1 MNKKKLKVSLSLL
14 AIAGILSA
22 IPVASYASQKN
33 ASKNEAKVE
42 PKHEEAAPVKEEELA
57 LDIPKISES
66 FGHLIGKNLDSLGF
80 KFDMDKII
88 KGMQDSVLGKEPPM
102 SESEC
107 IQAISQDQEKKFKK
121 VAQQNL
127 NDAEKFLESNSSKD
141 GIVSIEEKKLQYK
154 IEKEGSGEVVQ
165 AHYSPLIKYTGKF
178 LDGKVFGAS
187 KEDEMISLD
196 ETIPG
201 FSKGI
206 VGMKEGEK
214 RTLYIHPDLAYGV
227 NGSLPPNSLL
237 TFEIEIVKA
246 NNPQDQEAV
255 ISSNT
260 NELEEDQELAL
271 DEEEKEEVK

>member
-1 MNKKKLKVSLSLL
+1 MKLLKPSRSFR
-14 AIAGILSA
+14 AMILMSA
-22 IPVASYASQKN
+22 CTVTSILCAAEQKSN
-33 ASKNEAKVE
+33 S
-42 PKHEEAAPVKEEELA
+42 KHEEIVASTEEDKP
-57 LDIPKISES
+57 LDIPKISEA

-88 KGMQDSVLGKEPPM
+88 KGIQDSIVGKEPPM
-102 SESEC
+102 TESEC

-121 VAQQNL
+121 LAESNL
-127 NDAEKFLESNSSKD
+127 KDAEKFLEDNTAHA
-141 GIVSIEEKKLQYK
+141 GIISLEEKKLQYK
-154 IEKEGSGEVVQ
+154 IDKEGNGETVQ
-165 AHYSPLIKYTGKF
+165 AHFSPLIKYTGKF

-206 VGMKEGEK
+206 IGMKEGEK

-237 TFEIEIVKA
+237 TFEIEVVKA
-246 NNPQDQEAV
+246 NNPQDQENF
-255 ISSNT
+255 ISSSNSVELDDE
-260 NELEEDQELAL
+260 NEIANEEDTNDQ
-271 DEEEKEEVK
+271 VR

>member
-1 MNKKKLKVSLSLL
+1 MNKKKLKVSLSLI

-33 ASKNEAKVE
+33 ASKNEAKNE

-88 KGMQDSVLGKEPPM
+88 KGIQDSVLGKEPPM

-154 IEKEGSGEVVQ
+154 NRKRRKRRCS
-165 AHYSPLIKYTGKF
+165 S
-178 LDGKVFGAS
+178 S
-187 KEDEMISLD
+187 SLFPFD
-196 ETIPG
+196 Q
-201 FSKGI
+201 
-206 VGMKEGEK
+206 
-214 RTLYIHPDLAYGV
+214 IHWKIFRWK
-227 NGSLPPNSLL
+227 S
-237 TFEIEIVKA
+237 FWCI
-246 NNPQDQEAV
+246 QRR
-255 ISSNT
+255 
-260 NELEEDQELAL
+260 
-271 DEEEKEEVK
+271 